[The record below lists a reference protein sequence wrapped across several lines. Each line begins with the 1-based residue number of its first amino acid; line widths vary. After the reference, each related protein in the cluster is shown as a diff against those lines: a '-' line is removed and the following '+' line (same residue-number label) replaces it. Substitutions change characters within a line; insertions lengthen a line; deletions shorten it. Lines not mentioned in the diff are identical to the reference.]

1 MDERRPRKAQK
12 YSAPPILDYGPF
24 NPLPNPK
31 YIIINIAM
39 NAAHIVFN
47 SVSRERILRWI
58 APNVYQYLAFRRQNI
73 QKLNL
78 ETLSASA
85 SPSCTIKFRRLK
97 MQSAPNGRI
106 YACCVVSVDSK
117 VHCILLTVDRVLA
130 RWRIEDLRV
139 V

>member
-1 MDERRPRKAQK
+1 MNDDNPRNARKFN
-12 YSAPPILDYGPF
+12 APPILGYGPF

-31 YIIINIAM
+31 YIITNIAM

-47 SVSRERILRWI
+47 SISRERILRWVT
-58 APNVYQYLAFRRQNI
+58 PKVYEYLAFRRENI

-78 ETLSASA
+78 ESLAASDA
-85 SPSCTIKFRRLK
+85 PACTIKFRRLK
-97 MQSAPNGRI
+97 MQSSPNGRI
-106 YACCVVSVDSK
+106 YACCVIFVDSK
-117 VHCILLTVDRVLA
+117 VHCVLLTVDRVLT